1 MDSEA
6 EMWKTILRSIGGLNV
21 HQSEDQ
27 LIIGLDFGTTFS
39 GIAYGFS
46 KGTNPEPMSI
56 LDWPGEF
63 NGPMRHC
70 FEI

>member
-1 MDSEA
+1 MGSEA
-6 EMWKTILRSIGGLNV
+6 EYLKALFQNMGRLNV

-46 KGTNPEPMSI
+46 KGTNAEPVSI
-56 LDWPGEF
+56 LDWPGES
-63 NGPMRHC
+63 PQKA
-70 FEI
+70 